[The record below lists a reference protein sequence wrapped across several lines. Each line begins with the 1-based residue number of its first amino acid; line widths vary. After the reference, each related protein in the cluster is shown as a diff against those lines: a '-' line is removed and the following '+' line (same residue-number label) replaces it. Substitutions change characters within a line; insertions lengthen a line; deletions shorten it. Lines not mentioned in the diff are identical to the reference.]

1 MEADFFRDTKRLREE
16 IRSNVLSQFS
26 KIQTKKVK
34 DIVLQRQQNSSYI
47 KGITSYHIHN
57 GLNGSLPHNDLVDLA
72 GAVEIYSTSM
82 VLIDNLVD
90 KHNQRDGETTYLQEY
105 GPEMMGLASV
115 YATNVG
121 LLKLAPYLHN
131 FFGITEVD
139 GLDAIGKAITS
150 AVSMD
155 FEKPTQPQQILE
167 NIVRVNGITLG
178 FPLGLVASTA
188 TNDKLVIFEMMRYGT
203 DTGTAFGLY
212 EEVRDFVG
220 EHGRGRASEIKAGR
234 TPYFVA
240 DLALRDSLFNPNH
253 YIGRNISD
261 LEQEKLL
268 ELLRGKGALKRTQ
281 KLIKNHLVYGRDLL
295 RKNLNEEE
303 FEILDSLRITI
314 EDSLDKMV

>member
-268 ELLRGKGALKRTQ
+268 ELLRGKEALKRTQ
-281 KLIKNHLVYGRDLL
+281 KLIKNHLGYGRDLL

>member
-1 MEADFFRDTKRLREE
+1 MEVDFFKDTKRLREE
-16 IRSNVLSQFS
+16 IKSNILSQFS
-26 KIQTKKVK
+26 KIQTKEVK
-34 DIVLQRQQNSSYI
+34 DIVLQRQQSSSYI
-47 KGITSYHIHN
+47 KGITSYCIHK
-57 GLNGSLPHNDLVDLA
+57 GLNGSLPHNDLIDLA
-72 GAVEIYSTSM
+72 GAIEIYSTSM

-105 GPEMMGLASV
+105 GLEMMGLASV
-115 YATNVG
+115 YTTNVG

-155 FEKPTQPQQILE
+155 VEKPTQPQQILE

-188 TNDKLVIFEMMRYGT
+188 MNDKLTIFEMMRYGT

-212 EEVRDFVG
+212 EEIRDFVG

-240 DLALRDSLFNPNH
+240 DLASMDLSFNPNN
-253 YIGRNISD
+253 YVGKNISD
-261 LEQEKLL
+261 IEQEKLL
-268 ELLRGKGALKRTQ
+268 ELLREKGALKRTQ
-281 KLIKNHLVYGRDLL
+281 RLIKNHLGYGSDLL
-295 RKNLNEEE
+295 KRNLNKNE
-303 FEILDSLRITI
+303 FETLDSLRTTI
-314 EDSLDKMV
+314 EESLDRMF

>member
-1 MEADFFRDTKRLREE
+1 METDFFKDTKELKEE
-16 IRSNVLSQFS
+16 IKSNVLNQFDR
-26 KIQTKKVK
+26 IQTKKVR
-34 DIVLQRQQNSSYI
+34 DIILQRQQNSSYI
-47 KGITSYHIHN
+47 KGITSYCMHK
-57 GLNGSLPHNDLVDLA
+57 GLNGSLSHNDLIDLA

-90 KHNQRDGETTYLQEY
+90 GHNQRDGETTYLREY

-121 LLKLAPYLHN
+121 LLKLAPYLNN

-155 FEKPTQPQQILE
+155 VEKPTQPQQILE

-188 TNDKLVIFEMMRYGT
+188 TNDKLAIFEMMRYGT

-212 EEVRDFVG
+212 EEIRDFVG
-220 EHGRGRASEIKAGR
+220 EHGRGKASEIKAGR

-240 DLALRDSLFNPNH
+240 DLASRDSSFNPNH
-253 YIGRNISD
+253 YIGKDISD
-261 LEQEKLL
+261 VEQEKLL

-281 KLIKNHLVYGRDLL
+281 RLIKNHLGYGSDLL
-295 RKNLNEEE
+295 RRNLNRNE
-303 FEILDSLRITI
+303 FETLDSLRTTI
-314 EDSLDKMV
+314 EDSLDRMV